1 MFAAAGLGDVVGR
14 LIFPLGILG
23 MAAGSLIMHMLTCG
37 AAAMEMFGLEEGSLK
52 YRLACLIPTPA
63 VLGVFLWSSMG
74 PYVILPTSAFCGFLL
89 PIAYIGW
96 LILNNKQDYLGE
108 DMPTGTRAI
117 VYNAAMIICV
127 AMVLASVT
135 YSTLVG
141 LGLLS

>member
-1 MFAAAGLGDVVGR
+1 
-14 LIFPLGILG
+14 
-23 MAAGSLIMHMLTCG
+23 
-37 AAAMEMFGLEEGSLK
+37 
-52 YRLACLIPTPA
+52 
-63 VLGVFLWSSMG
+63 MG

-117 VYNAAMIICV
+117 AYNAAMIICV